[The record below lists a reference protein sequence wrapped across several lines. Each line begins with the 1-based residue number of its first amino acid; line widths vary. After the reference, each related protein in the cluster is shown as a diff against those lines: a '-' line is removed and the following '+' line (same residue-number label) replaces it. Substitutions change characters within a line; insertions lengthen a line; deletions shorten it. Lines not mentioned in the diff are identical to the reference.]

1 NGSSN
6 REFRMRDS
14 WVIRGLGVL
23 LAVSSSACQSSSN
36 DAAAKPASSPSTVAS
51 ASNTAL
57 GAFLSKAR
65 RDLKFVEGGSFQM
78 GDFGPLHSPEKLPYS
93 GSLDNKPLHKV
104 TLDSFSMSAYKI
116 TYEDYDVYAETA
128 GVPKPGKVALERGK
142 RHPRIA
148 ASINWQQAR
157 DY

>member
-1 NGSSN
+1 
-6 REFRMRDS
+6 MRQT
-14 WVIRGLGVL
+14 VLCRGLLGLCLV
-23 LAVSSSACQSSSN
+23 ASAACQSKT
-36 DAAAKPASSPSTVAS
+36 DAEEAKLEGHVAKAPAAYLDKM
-51 ASNTAL
+51 
-57 GAFLSKAR
+57 R
-65 RDLKFVEGGSFQM
+65 RNLKFVEGGSFQM

-93 GSLDNKPLHKV
+93 SDLDNKPLHKV
-104 TLDSFSMSAYKI
+104 TLDSFSISAYKI

-157 DY
+157 DYCQWLGKQLNLP